1 MSKKILWFLRGP
13 ASADQ
18 IALAQSVGMTIRDPN
33 AYRVGDFI
41 EQADGV
47 AGDAPAAYLKA
58 YEMIEMLRTDG
69 PTVAEFVAAG
79 YLAAGY
85 PPEGYE
91 SRSSA
96 QEIIDAIAEQD
107 ADSSSDGKIPIA
119 KLREIL
125 TEKGVTFD
133 PKAKKPDLQALLDQ
147 VELAAKIAD
156 LKTQLTLKA
165 VAFEDAA
172 TLEELQALN
181 TPSV

>member
-18 IALAQSVGMTIRDPN
+18 IALAQSVGRTIRDPN

-181 TPSV
+181 TSSV

>member
-13 ASADQ
+13 ARADQ

-147 VELAAKIAD
+147 AERAAKIAD
-156 LKTQLTLKA
+156 IKTQLTLKA

-181 TPSV
+181 TSSV

>member
-1 MSKKILWFLRGP
+1 MSKKIVWFLRGP
-13 ASADQ
+13 ARADQ

-165 VAFEDAA
+165 IAFEDAA

-181 TPSV
+181 TSSV

>member
-13 ASADQ
+13 ASAEQ
-18 IALAQSVGMTIRDPN
+18 MALAKSVGMTIRDPN
-33 AYRVGDFI
+33 AYRIGDFI

-58 YEMIEMLRTDG
+58 YELIEMLRADG
-69 PTVAEFVAAG
+69 PTVVEFVAAG
-79 YLAAGY
+79 YLAANY

-91 SRSSA
+91 SRSTA
-96 QEIIDAIAEQD
+96 QEIADAIAEQD
-107 ADSSSDGKIPIA
+107 ADSGADGKMPIA

-133 PKAKKPDLQALLDQ
+133 PKAKKADLQALLDQ
-147 VELAAKIAD
+147 TELAAKIAGI
-156 LKTQLTLKA
+156 KAQLTDKA
-165 VAFEDAA
+165 IAFEDAA
-172 TLEELQALN
+172 TLEELEALN

>member
-181 TPSV
+181 TSSV